1 MTCIVCGLPA
11 EGAHVV
17 AKHEFSDYMMEIHGR
32 SVNTG
37 EEDVQNIVD
46 LCPNHHR
53 IQMDQLVG
61 GNTVATR
68 HREIVYDFLNRRC
81 MIKDVISGDIGPDWI
96 DWTYTPDVK
105 REHFAFSN
113 SLAIRK
119 LKKKIR
125 RVDSRLTNPEEWV
138 L

>member
-1 MTCIVCGLPA
+1 MACIVCNKPA

-17 AKHEFSDYMMEIHGR
+17 AKHEFSEYLMEIHGR
-32 SVNTG
+32 LGNMG
-37 EEDVQNIVD
+37 EEDVQNIVN

-68 HREIVYDFLNRRC
+68 HREIVYDFLNQRC
-81 MIKDVISGDIGPDWI
+81 MIKDVISGEIGPDWR
-96 DWTYTPDVK
+96 DWTYNPDVK
-105 REHFAFSN
+105 REYFAYSN

-119 LKKKIR
+119 LKKKIM
-125 RVDSRLTNPEEWV
+125 RVDSRLTKPEEW
-138 L
+138 LP